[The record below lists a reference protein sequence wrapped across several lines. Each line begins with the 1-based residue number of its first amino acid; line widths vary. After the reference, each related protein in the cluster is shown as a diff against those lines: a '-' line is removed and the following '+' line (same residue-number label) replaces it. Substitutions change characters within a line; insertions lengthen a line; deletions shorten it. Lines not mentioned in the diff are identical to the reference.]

1 MEQVISQ
8 EGKNRYNR
16 LYKER
21 VVAYLQV
28 IEAGKEYEQWTKQRI
43 IDTKN
48 GREVKNTHFYEDDCE
63 SEILSNINED
73 QEVTKTDNT
82 RQKQVNWD
90 EDKTQRFIRKYINR
104 RYSKKV
110 TSRFNVM
117 EMADMM
123 MHQENSDSD
132 SD

>member
-73 QEVTKTDNT
+73 QEV
-82 RQKQVNWD
+82 NWD

-123 MHQENSDSD
+123 MYQENSDSD

>member
-8 EGKNRYNR
+8 EVKNRYNR

-43 IDTKN
+43 VDAKN

-82 RQKQVNWD
+82 RRKQVNWD

-104 RYSKKV
+104 RYSKKM